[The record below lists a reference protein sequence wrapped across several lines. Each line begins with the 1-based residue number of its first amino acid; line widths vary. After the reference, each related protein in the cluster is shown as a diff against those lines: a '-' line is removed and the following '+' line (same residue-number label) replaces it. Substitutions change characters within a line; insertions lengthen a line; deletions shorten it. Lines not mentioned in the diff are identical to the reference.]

1 MPRAS
6 RTATVAAAGMLAAG
20 LLARPAEQTPADV
33 RDVSWFLKR
42 MRTVEHLPELED
54 SHTALA
60 STWDRTGRNADGTDY
75 KRVEGTVNVLLDA
88 DGPGCIHRLFTGGS
102 EPGRPDLPGYLRVDG
117 TRLQVFLDHAPVPV
131 LDEPVVDFFDPGK
144 GPVPARGPGE
154 RRRAGPT
161 RAASSRSPTRG
172 TARCSS

>member
-1 MPRAS
+1 VPRAS

-54 SHTALA
+54 SRTALA
-60 STWDRTGRNADGTDY
+60 STWDRTGGNADGTDY
-75 KRVEGTVNVLLDA
+75 KRVEGTVNVLLDT

-102 EPGRPDLPGYLRVDG
+102 EPGRPDLPG
-117 TRLQVFLDHAPVPV
+117 
-131 LDEPVVDFFDPGK
+131 
-144 GPVPARGPGE
+144 
-154 RRRAGPT
+154 
-161 RAASSRSPTRG
+161 
-172 TARCSS
+172 